1 MACQSFQ
8 AEFFALEASSPPH
21 PCVLFQGCTNI
32 RRADE
37 VKPGW
42 LSVLVV
48 CGAASVGETGG
59 SRNLLSG
66 SFTTEPEAALLA
78 YGSVKGCVKIQTNLG
93 GCGEVMTAAQTLL
106 CIKLRM
112 QVLASQ

>member
-1 MACQSFQ
+1 MWSRLC
-8 AEFFALEASSPPH
+8 
-21 PCVLFQGCTNI
+21 
-32 RRADE
+32 RRNGRLQE
-37 VKPGW
+37 P
-42 LSVLVV
+42 LS
-48 CGAASVGETGG
+48 
-59 SRNLLSG
+59 LSG

-112 QVLASQ
+112 QVLVSQ